1 MTLPSLICI
10 RGPKVLKI
18 RAILTGTL
26 FLNTKLDQYLFEM
39 FRKPER
45 RVLLFDIRDQVHI
58 LTNWNGV
65 VIMN

>member
-10 RGPKVLKI
+10 RGPKVLNI

-39 FRKPER
+39 FRKSER

-58 LTNWNGV
+58 PPNSNEM